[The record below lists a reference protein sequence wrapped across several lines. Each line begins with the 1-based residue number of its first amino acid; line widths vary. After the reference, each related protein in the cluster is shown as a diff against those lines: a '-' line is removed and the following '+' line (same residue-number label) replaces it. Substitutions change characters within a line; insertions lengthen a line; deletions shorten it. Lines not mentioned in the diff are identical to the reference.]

1 VDTQPLDSSAT
12 TAAPSHPSLLTSLP
26 ALAGI
31 ATAMVSVQIGA
42 SFAKSLFP
50 AVGAQGATALRVT
63 IAALILAAVFRPWR
77 NLPPR
82 SAWPVLGGYGL
93 ALGVM
98 NLSFYTSLQT
108 IPLGVAVALEF
119 AGPLAVTV
127 LHSRRWSDLIWVGL
141 AVAGLALLLPLG
153 KLSHPLD
160 PVGMALALGAGGF
173 WGLYIVFGQKAAAEH
188 GGATVAMGGL
198 VAALLV
204 APFGIAHAGRA
215 LLSPAIW
222 PTALVVALMSSVIP
236 YSCEI
241 VGLSRLPTRIFG
253 ILMSLEP
260 AVAALSGLVF
270 LHERLSPVQILAI
283 LAVIAASLGAVA
295 TTPAETL
302 EPEPPPLI

>member
-1 VDTQPLDSSAT
+1 MKPAPLPVFT
-12 TAAPSHPSLLTSLP
+12 LPIGLLL
-26 ALAGI
+26 I
-31 ATAMVSVQIGA
+31 AMVSVQIGA
-42 SFAKSLFP
+42 AAAKGLFP
-50 AVGAQGATALRVT
+50 AVGAEGAAALRLM
-63 IAALILAAVFRPWR
+63 IFSPIMLAVWRPWR
-77 NLPPR
+77 RKLTLASLP
-82 SAWPVLGGYGL
+82 SLLGYGL
-93 ALGVM
+93 SLGAM
-98 NLSFYTSLQT
+98 NLTFYLCLRT